1 MKPRSQVALNTCLL
15 LTVLLLLSTGTGFTG
30 ASPGATLT
38 LTYSF
43 PALRLDIQSPT
54 GVGSWQVEVD
64 IPSMVTVGAA
74 TGSGFLTGAS
84 PLFSPPQYRWV
95 NLQANGQNTGTLT
108 IPVTYSGPY
117 TITLTNVNLKD
128 ASNNIIALD
137 TNLPIIVN
145 IGSPNSISTN
155 TTSSTTGSSSQTS
168 SVITTMSL
176 STSSVTSSVVVSV
189 VRTTTLLNLPE
200 SSGGT
205 LAYVQVSSNSTLTG
219 FQFDAARRVLN
230 FTASGPIGS
239 VGFTSVIMDKGFI
252 DGPPMVLIDNG
263 KTSLLSFFVTSN
275 STHYFIALTYPHSTH
290 LISIGGANTLPEF
303 QADLPQVVIALITVL
318 FCLFLFQ
325 RRVSK
330 PLLGGF
336 RR

>member
-1 MKPRSQVALNTCLL
+1 MKSGSQVALNICLL
-15 LTVLLLLSTGTGFTG
+15 LTVLLLVSTGTRF
-30 ASPGATLT
+30 ASASAGATLT
-38 LTYSF
+38 LIYSP

-54 GVGSWQVEVD
+54 GVGSWQIEVD
-64 IPSMVTVGAA
+64 IPSMVAVGAA
-74 TGSGFLTGAS
+74 TGSGFLIGAS
-84 PLFSPPQYRWV
+84 SLFSPPQYRWV
-95 NLQANGQNTGTLT
+95 NLQANGQTTGSLT
-108 IPVTYSGPY
+108 IPLTSPGPY

-128 ASNNIIALD
+128 ANNNIIAVD

-145 IGSPNSISTN
+145 IGSTSSMSTN
-155 TTSSTTGSSSQTS
+155 TSSNTTGSSSQTS

-176 STSSVTSSVVVSV
+176 STSSVASSVVVSV

-219 FQFDAARRVLN
+219 FQFDSSRRVLN

-239 VGFTSVIMDKGFI
+239 VGFTSVVMDKGFI
-252 DGPPMVLIDNG
+252 DGSPMVLIDNG

-290 LISIGGANTLPEF
+290 LISIGGANVLPEF
-303 QADLPQVVIALITVL
+303 QADLPQVAIALITVL
-318 FCLFLFQ
+318 FCLSLFQ
-325 RRVSK
+325 RRLSK
-330 PLLGGF
+330 SL
-336 RR
+336 R